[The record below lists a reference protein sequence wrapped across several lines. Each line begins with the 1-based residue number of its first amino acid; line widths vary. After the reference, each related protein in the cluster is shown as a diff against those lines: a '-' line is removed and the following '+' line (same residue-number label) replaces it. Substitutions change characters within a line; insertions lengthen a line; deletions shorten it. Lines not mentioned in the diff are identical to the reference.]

1 MNVLTV
7 PRTAAALEYKVLRL
21 PATVVETQLVARFL
35 DEESR
40 VRLAYEK
47 ALGNVDAAVGRLLD
61 DEALTRRGT
70 ALSRRAEVLENAV
83 ALEEKAAQRKA
94 EADEALRA
102 QKAQA
107 ADQRRTAEKEKAA
120 EARRVREQAAA
131 EKRRVKEQAAAQ
143 EKAAA
148 QEISANAEA
157 QLRAERDRLAQ
168 AEQQIEQRVAERT
181 AAPKAQL
188 DRAVELQGEADD
200 ERAQAE
206 RLAQLADAERES
218 RQAQA

>member
-7 PRTAAALEYKVLRL
+7 PRTAAALKYKVLRL

-47 ALGNVDAAVGRLLD
+47 ALGNVDAAVGKLLD
-61 DEALTRRGT
+61 NEELTRRGT
-70 ALSRRAEVLENAV
+70 ALSRRAEVLESAV
-83 ALEEKAAQRKA
+83 VLEEKAAQRRA
-94 EADEALRA
+94 EADETLRA

-120 EARRVREQAAA
+120 ETRRLREQAAT

-148 QEISANAEA
+148 QEITSNAEA
-157 QLRAERDRLAQ
+157 ELRAERDRLAQ
-168 AEQQIEQRVAERT
+168 AESRIERRTAERT

-188 DRAVELQGEADD
+188 EKAVELKGQADD

-206 RLAQLADAERES
+206 RLAQLADAERDKPTAE
-218 RQAQA
+218 Q